1 MKIALAG
8 NPNSGK
14 TTLYN
19 ALTGKQEYVGNWAGV
34 TVSKKEAKLKESLG
48 NNIDIVDLPGA
59 YSIRPYTSEE
69 SITTDFIKTENP
81 DVIINVVDSTNLNRS
96 LFFTTQLLELN
107 IPVVVA
113 LNKVD
118 ISKNVTDIDV
128 SKLEKELNCKVV
140 EISAAKNEG
149 LKNLINVASESSKLK
164 EQKNLFKELSNIH
177 NEEKQDKKRYSI
189 VNNIISKVENR
200 IIRHNEETLEDKI
213 DRFVTNPIIGT
224 GLFILIM
231 AFIFDLSINTLGPL
245 VADALVGFIEN
256 FQNAVSGQLAS
267 MGTSDFLNSLL
278 TDGIIGGVGAVVGF
292 VPLVM
297 VLMFMLSLVED
308 SGFMARIAL
317 IFDPLFRKVGL
328 SGKSIIPMIVGY
340 GCSIPGI
347 MATRTIK
354 DEKQRRLTAMLTPF
368 VPCGAKIP
376 IIALFTA
383 AFFPEQ
389 GYMFPLTYI
398 VAFTVIICVGLILKK
413 VTGADNIKNYFI
425 IELPQYRIPSIKRAF
440 FKMLETGKDFI
451 TRAGTIIIVCNTVV
465 FIMSSFNFKLQLVE
479 DAVNTSILANVATP
493 FAFLLIP
500 VGIGVW
506 QLSAAAITGF
516 IAKEEVVGTL
526 AVVYSMGAAINSDFE
541 LVNAMTVRETMGI
554 TAVSALAFMFFNL
567 FTPPCFAAIGAM
579 KSEMK
584 SNKWLLKSVLLQ
596 LSVGYIVAMITY
608 QVGTILVYKELA
620 QGFIPAVIILALAV
634 VIHNIYGY
642 LCGYF
647 GGKAVGFKERK
658 RRTLSI
664 ETGMKNATL
673 ATVLAAAH
681 FAPEAAIAPAIA
693 GIWHAFS
700 VSVLANYWGNK
711 EITDE
716 DDEEV
721 KESLE

>member
-317 IFDPLFRKVGL
+317 IFDPLFRKIGL

-368 VPCGAKIP
+368 VPCGAKLP

-389 GYMFPLTYI
+389 GYMFPITYI
-398 VAFTVIICVGLILKK
+398 VAFSVIICVGLILKK

-506 QLSAAAITGF
+506 QLAAAAITGF

-634 VIHNIYGY
+634 FYVVYKIKSN
-642 LCGYF
+642 
-647 GGKAVGFKERK
+647 K
-658 RRTLSI
+658 
-664 ETGMKNATL
+664 
-673 ATVLAAAH
+673 
-681 FAPEAAIAPAIA
+681 
-693 GIWHAFS
+693 
-700 VSVLANYWGNK
+700 VS
-711 EITDE
+711 
-716 DDEEV
+716 
-721 KESLE
+721 ESEKKVSKVQVQ

>member
-213 DRFVTNPIIGT
+213 DKFVTNPIIGT

-317 IFDPLFRKVGL
+317 IFDPLFRKIGL

-368 VPCGAKIP
+368 VPCGAKLP

-383 AFFPEQ
+383 AFFKEQ
-389 GYMFPLTYI
+389 GYMFPITYI
-398 VAFTVIICVGLILKK
+398 VAFSVIICVGLILKK

-506 QLSAAAITGF
+506 QLAAAAITGF

-541 LVNAMTVRETMGI
+541 LVNAMTVQETMGI

-634 VIHNIYGY
+634 FYVVYKIKSN
-642 LCGYF
+642 
-647 GGKAVGFKERK
+647 K
-658 RRTLSI
+658 
-664 ETGMKNATL
+664 
-673 ATVLAAAH
+673 
-681 FAPEAAIAPAIA
+681 
-693 GIWHAFS
+693 
-700 VSVLANYWGNK
+700 VS
-711 EITDE
+711 
-716 DDEEV
+716 
-721 KESLE
+721 ESEKKVSKVQVQ

>member
-113 LNKVD
+113 LNKTD

-128 SKLEKELNCKVV
+128 NKLEKELNCKVV

-149 LKNLINVASESSKLK
+149 LKSLIKVASESSKLK

-213 DRFVTNPIIGT
+213 DKFVTNPIIGT

-506 QLSAAAITGF
+506 QLAAAAITGF

-541 LVNAMTVRETMGI
+541 LVNAMTVQETMGI

-634 VIHNIYGY
+634 FYVVYKIKSN
-642 LCGYF
+642 
-647 GGKAVGFKERK
+647 KVNESEKK
-658 RRTLSI
+658 
-664 ETGMKNATL
+664 
-673 ATVLAAAH
+673 
-681 FAPEAAIAPAIA
+681 
-693 GIWHAFS
+693 
-700 VSVLANYWGNK
+700 VSKVQ
-711 EITDE
+711 
-716 DDEEV
+716 V
-721 KESLE
+721 Q

>member
-113 LNKVD
+113 LNKTD

-128 SKLEKELNCKVV
+128 NKLEKELNCKVV

-149 LKNLINVASESSKLK
+149 LKNLINVACESSKLK

-213 DRFVTNPIIGT
+213 DKFVTNPIIGT

-506 QLSAAAITGF
+506 QLAAAAITGF

-541 LVNAMTVRETMGI
+541 LVNAMTVQETMGI

-620 QGFIPAVIILALAV
+620 QGFIPSVIILALAV
-634 VIHNIYGY
+634 LYVVYKIKSN
-642 LCGYF
+642 
-647 GGKAVGFKERK
+647 K
-658 RRTLSI
+658 
-664 ETGMKNATL
+664 
-673 ATVLAAAH
+673 
-681 FAPEAAIAPAIA
+681 
-693 GIWHAFS
+693 
-700 VSVLANYWGNK
+700 VS
-711 EITDE
+711 
-716 DDEEV
+716 
-721 KESLE
+721 ESEKKVSKVQVQ

>member
-317 IFDPLFRKVGL
+317 IYDPLFRKVGL

-413 VTGADNIKNYFI
+413 VTRADNIKNYFI

-634 VIHNIYGY
+634 FYVVYKIKSN
-642 LCGYF
+642 
-647 GGKAVGFKERK
+647 K
-658 RRTLSI
+658 
-664 ETGMKNATL
+664 
-673 ATVLAAAH
+673 
-681 FAPEAAIAPAIA
+681 
-693 GIWHAFS
+693 
-700 VSVLANYWGNK
+700 VS
-711 EITDE
+711 
-716 DDEEV
+716 
-721 KESLE
+721 ESEKKVSKVQVQ

>member
-118 ISKNVTDIDV
+118 ISKNVTDIDIN
-128 SKLEKELNCKVV
+128 KLEKELNCKVV

-149 LKNLINVASESSKLK
+149 LKNLIKVASESSKLK

-231 AFIFDLSINTLGPL
+231 AFIFNLSINTLGPL
-245 VADALVGFIEN
+245 VADTLVGYIEN
-256 FQNAVSGQLAS
+256 FQDAVSGLLAS
-267 MGTSDFLNSLL
+267 IGTSDFLNSLL

-368 VPCGAKIP
+368 VPCGAKLP

-389 GYMFPLTYI
+389 GYMFPLTYL

-479 DAVNTSILANVATP
+479 DAVNTSILANIATP

-506 QLSAAAITGF
+506 QLAAAAITGF

-541 LVNAMTVRETMGI
+541 LVNAMAVQETMAI
-554 TAVSALAFMFFNL
+554 TAVSALSFMFFNL

-584 SNKWLLKSVLLQ
+584 SNKWLLKSILLQ

-608 QVGTILVYKELA
+608 QVGTILVYKELG
-620 QGFIPAVIILALAV
+620 QGFIPAVIILALAA
-634 VIHNIYGY
+634 IYIVY
-642 LCGYF
+642 
-647 GGKAVGFKERK
+647 KIKSNK
-658 RRTLSI
+658 
-664 ETGMKNATL
+664 
-673 ATVLAAAH
+673 
-681 FAPEAAIAPAIA
+681 
-693 GIWHAFS
+693 
-700 VSVLANYWGNK
+700 VS
-711 EITDE
+711 
-716 DDEEV
+716 
-721 KESLE
+721 ESEKKVSKVQVQ

>member
-1 MKIALAG
+1 M
-8 NPNSGK
+8 
-14 TTLYN
+14 
-19 ALTGKQEYVGNWAGV
+19 
-34 TVSKKEAKLKESLG
+34 
-48 NNIDIVDLPGA
+48 
-59 YSIRPYTSEE
+59 
-69 SITTDFIKTENP
+69 
-81 DVIINVVDSTNLNRS
+81 VDSTNLNRS

-213 DRFVTNPIIGT
+213 DKFVTNPIIGT

-317 IFDPLFRKVGL
+317 IFDPLFRKIGL

-368 VPCGAKIP
+368 VPCGAKLP

-451 TRAGTIIIVCNTVV
+451 TRAGNIIIVCNKVV

-506 QLSAAAITGF
+506 QLAAAAITGF

-541 LVNAMTVRETMGI
+541 LVNAMTVQETMGI

-634 VIHNIYGY
+634 FYVVYKIKSN
-642 LCGYF
+642 
-647 GGKAVGFKERK
+647 K
-658 RRTLSI
+658 
-664 ETGMKNATL
+664 
-673 ATVLAAAH
+673 
-681 FAPEAAIAPAIA
+681 
-693 GIWHAFS
+693 
-700 VSVLANYWGNK
+700 VS
-711 EITDE
+711 
-716 DDEEV
+716 
-721 KESLE
+721 ESEKKVSKVQVQ

>member
-1 MKIALAG
+1 MNRALAG

-48 NNIDIVDLPGA
+48 SKIDIVDLPGA
-59 YSIRPYTSEE
+59 YSIRPYTNEE
-69 SITTDFIKTENP
+69 SITTDFIKNENP
-81 DVIINVVDSTNLNRS
+81 NVIINVVDSTNLNRS

-118 ISKNVTDIDV
+118 ISKNITDIDIN
-128 SKLEKELNCKVV
+128 KLEKELNCKVV

-149 LKNLINVASESSKLK
+149 LKNLINVACESSKLNG
-164 EQKNLFKELSNIH
+164 QKNLFKELSYIL

-213 DRFVTNPIIGT
+213 DKLVTNPIIGT

-231 AFIFDLSINTLGPL
+231 AFIFNLSINTLGPL

-267 MGTSDFLNSLL
+267 IGTSDFLNSLL

-297 VLMFMLSLVED
+297 ILMFMLSLVED

-368 VPCGAKIP
+368 VPCGAKLP

-383 AFFPEQ
+383 AFFPDK
-389 GYMFPLTYI
+389 GYMFPLTYL
-398 VAFTVIICVGLILKK
+398 VAFTVIICVGLVLKK
-413 VTGADNIKNYFI
+413 VTGANNIKNYFI

-440 FKMLETGKDFI
+440 LKMLETGKDFI

-465 FIMSSFNFKLQLVE
+465 FLMSSFNFKLQLVE
-479 DAVNTSILANVATP
+479 DAVNTSILANIASP

-506 QLSAAAITGF
+506 QLAAAAITGF

-541 LVNAMTVRETMGI
+541 LVNAMTVQETMGI

-620 QGFIPAVIILALAV
+620 NGFIPAVIILVLLV
-634 VIHNIYGY
+634 FYIGY
-642 LCGYF
+642 
-647 GGKAVGFKERK
+647 KIK
-658 RRTLSI
+658 S
-664 ETGMKNATL
+664 NN
-673 ATVLAAAH
+673 
-681 FAPEAAIAPAIA
+681 
-693 GIWHAFS
+693 
-700 VSVLANYWGNK
+700 VS
-711 EITDE
+711 
-716 DDEEV
+716 
-721 KESLE
+721 ESEKKVSKVQVQ

>member
-231 AFIFDLSINTLGPL
+231 AFIFDLSINTLGTL

-506 QLSAAAITGF
+506 QLAAAAITGF

-541 LVNAMTVRETMGI
+541 LVNAMTVKETMGI

-634 VIHNIYGY
+634 FYVVYKIKSN
-642 LCGYF
+642 
-647 GGKAVGFKERK
+647 K
-658 RRTLSI
+658 
-664 ETGMKNATL
+664 
-673 ATVLAAAH
+673 
-681 FAPEAAIAPAIA
+681 
-693 GIWHAFS
+693 
-700 VSVLANYWGNK
+700 VS
-711 EITDE
+711 
-716 DDEEV
+716 
-721 KESLE
+721 ESEKKVSKVQVQ

>member
-245 VADALVGFIEN
+245 VADALVGFIKN

-267 MGTSDFLNSLL
+267 MGTSDFLNALL

-506 QLSAAAITGF
+506 QLAAAAITGF

-541 LVNAMTVRETMGI
+541 LVNAMTVKETMGI

-634 VIHNIYGY
+634 FYVVYKIKSN
-642 LCGYF
+642 
-647 GGKAVGFKERK
+647 K
-658 RRTLSI
+658 
-664 ETGMKNATL
+664 
-673 ATVLAAAH
+673 
-681 FAPEAAIAPAIA
+681 
-693 GIWHAFS
+693 
-700 VSVLANYWGNK
+700 VS
-711 EITDE
+711 
-716 DDEEV
+716 
-721 KESLE
+721 ESEKKVSKVQVQ

>member
-389 GYMFPLTYI
+389 GYMFPITYI
-398 VAFTVIICVGLILKK
+398 VAFSVIICVGLILKK

-541 LVNAMTVRETMGI
+541 LVHAMTVQETMGI

-634 VIHNIYGY
+634 FYVVYKIKSN
-642 LCGYF
+642 
-647 GGKAVGFKERK
+647 K
-658 RRTLSI
+658 
-664 ETGMKNATL
+664 
-673 ATVLAAAH
+673 
-681 FAPEAAIAPAIA
+681 
-693 GIWHAFS
+693 
-700 VSVLANYWGNK
+700 VS
-711 EITDE
+711 
-716 DDEEV
+716 
-721 KESLE
+721 ESEKKVSKVQVQ

>member
-118 ISKNVTDIDV
+118 ISKNVTDIDIN
-128 SKLEKELNCKVV
+128 KLEKELNCKVV

-149 LKNLINVASESSKLK
+149 LKNLIKVASESSKLK

-231 AFIFDLSINTLGPL
+231 AFIFNLSINTLGPL
-245 VADALVGFIEN
+245 VADTLVGYIEN
-256 FQNAVSGQLAS
+256 FQDAVSGLLAS
-267 MGTSDFLNSLL
+267 IGTSDFLNSLL

-368 VPCGAKIP
+368 IPCGAKLP

-389 GYMFPLTYI
+389 GYMFPLTYL

-479 DAVNTSILANVATP
+479 DAVNTSILANIATP

-506 QLSAAAITGF
+506 QLAAAAITGF

-541 LVNAMTVRETMGI
+541 LVNAMAVQETMAI
-554 TAVSALAFMFFNL
+554 TAVSALSFMFFNL

-608 QVGTILVYKELA
+608 QVGTILVYKELG

-634 VIHNIYGY
+634 IYIVY
-642 LCGYF
+642 
-647 GGKAVGFKERK
+647 KIKSNK
-658 RRTLSI
+658 
-664 ETGMKNATL
+664 
-673 ATVLAAAH
+673 
-681 FAPEAAIAPAIA
+681 
-693 GIWHAFS
+693 
-700 VSVLANYWGNK
+700 VS
-711 EITDE
+711 
-716 DDEEV
+716 
-721 KESLE
+721 ESEKKVSKVQVQ

>member
-368 VPCGAKIP
+368 VPCGAKLP

-383 AFFPEQ
+383 AFFKEQ

-479 DAVNTSILANVATP
+479 DAVNTSILANIATP

-506 QLSAAAITGF
+506 QLAAAAITGF

-541 LVNAMTVRETMGI
+541 LVNAMTVKETMGI

-634 VIHNIYGY
+634 FYVVYKIKSN
-642 LCGYF
+642 
-647 GGKAVGFKERK
+647 K
-658 RRTLSI
+658 
-664 ETGMKNATL
+664 
-673 ATVLAAAH
+673 
-681 FAPEAAIAPAIA
+681 
-693 GIWHAFS
+693 
-700 VSVLANYWGNK
+700 VS
-711 EITDE
+711 
-716 DDEEV
+716 
-721 KESLE
+721 ESEKKVSKVQVQ

>member
-317 IFDPLFRKVGL
+317 IFDPLFRKIGL

-368 VPCGAKIP
+368 VPCGAKLP

-383 AFFPEQ
+383 AFFKEQ

-634 VIHNIYGY
+634 FYVVYKIKSN
-642 LCGYF
+642 
-647 GGKAVGFKERK
+647 K
-658 RRTLSI
+658 
-664 ETGMKNATL
+664 
-673 ATVLAAAH
+673 
-681 FAPEAAIAPAIA
+681 
-693 GIWHAFS
+693 
-700 VSVLANYWGNK
+700 VS
-711 EITDE
+711 
-716 DDEEV
+716 
-721 KESLE
+721 ESEKKVSKVQVQ

>member
-113 LNKVD
+113 LNKTD

-128 SKLEKELNCKVV
+128 NKLEKELNCKVV

-149 LKNLINVASESSKLK
+149 LKNLIKIACESSKLK

-213 DRFVTNPIIGT
+213 DKFVTNPIIGT

-506 QLSAAAITGF
+506 QLAAAAITGF

-541 LVNAMTVRETMGI
+541 LVNAMTVQETMGI

-567 FTPPCFAAIGAM
+567 FTLPCFAAIGAM

-634 VIHNIYGY
+634 FYVVYKIKSN
-642 LCGYF
+642 
-647 GGKAVGFKERK
+647 K
-658 RRTLSI
+658 
-664 ETGMKNATL
+664 
-673 ATVLAAAH
+673 
-681 FAPEAAIAPAIA
+681 
-693 GIWHAFS
+693 
-700 VSVLANYWGNK
+700 VS
-711 EITDE
+711 
-716 DDEEV
+716 
-721 KESLE
+721 ESEKKVSKVQVQ

>member
-128 SKLEKELNCKVV
+128 NKLEKELNCKVV

-149 LKNLINVASESSKLK
+149 LKSLIKVATESSKLK

-213 DRFVTNPIIGT
+213 DKFVTNPIIGT

-506 QLSAAAITGF
+506 QLAAAAITGF

-541 LVNAMTVRETMGI
+541 LVNAMTVQETMGI

-634 VIHNIYGY
+634 FYVVYKIKSN
-642 LCGYF
+642 
-647 GGKAVGFKERK
+647 K
-658 RRTLSI
+658 
-664 ETGMKNATL
+664 
-673 ATVLAAAH
+673 
-681 FAPEAAIAPAIA
+681 
-693 GIWHAFS
+693 
-700 VSVLANYWGNK
+700 VS
-711 EITDE
+711 
-716 DDEEV
+716 
-721 KESLE
+721 ESEKKVSKVQVQ

>member
-113 LNKVD
+113 LNKTD

-128 SKLEKELNCKVV
+128 NKLEKELNCKVV

-149 LKNLINVASESSKLK
+149 LKNLIKVACESSKLK

-213 DRFVTNPIIGT
+213 DKFVTNPIIGT

-368 VPCGAKIP
+368 VPCGAKLP

-506 QLSAAAITGF
+506 QLAAAAITGF

-541 LVNAMTVRETMGI
+541 LVNAMTVQETMGI

-634 VIHNIYGY
+634 FYVVYKIKSN
-642 LCGYF
+642 
-647 GGKAVGFKERK
+647 K
-658 RRTLSI
+658 
-664 ETGMKNATL
+664 
-673 ATVLAAAH
+673 
-681 FAPEAAIAPAIA
+681 
-693 GIWHAFS
+693 
-700 VSVLANYWGNK
+700 VS
-711 EITDE
+711 
-716 DDEEV
+716 
-721 KESLE
+721 ESEKKVSKVQVQ

>member
-317 IFDPLFRKVGL
+317 IFDPLFRKIGL

-383 AFFPEQ
+383 AFFKEQ

-479 DAVNTSILANVATP
+479 DAVNTSILANIATP

-541 LVNAMTVRETMGI
+541 LVNAMTVKETMGI

-634 VIHNIYGY
+634 FYVVYKIKSN
-642 LCGYF
+642 
-647 GGKAVGFKERK
+647 K
-658 RRTLSI
+658 
-664 ETGMKNATL
+664 
-673 ATVLAAAH
+673 
-681 FAPEAAIAPAIA
+681 
-693 GIWHAFS
+693 
-700 VSVLANYWGNK
+700 VS
-711 EITDE
+711 
-716 DDEEV
+716 
-721 KESLE
+721 ESEKKVSKVQVQ

>member
-213 DRFVTNPIIGT
+213 DKFVTNPIIGT

-479 DAVNTSILANVATP
+479 DAVNTSILANIATP

-506 QLSAAAITGF
+506 QLAAAAITGF

-541 LVNAMTVRETMGI
+541 LVNAMTVKETMGI

-634 VIHNIYGY
+634 FYVVYKIKSN
-642 LCGYF
+642 
-647 GGKAVGFKERK
+647 K
-658 RRTLSI
+658 
-664 ETGMKNATL
+664 
-673 ATVLAAAH
+673 
-681 FAPEAAIAPAIA
+681 
-693 GIWHAFS
+693 
-700 VSVLANYWGNK
+700 VS
-711 EITDE
+711 
-716 DDEEV
+716 
-721 KESLE
+721 ESEKKVSKVQVQ

>member
-107 IPVVVA
+107 MPVVVA

-317 IFDPLFRKVGL
+317 IFDPLFRKIGL

-340 GCSIPGI
+340 GCSISGI

-368 VPCGAKIP
+368 VPCGAKLP

-389 GYMFPLTYI
+389 GYMFPITYI
-398 VAFTVIICVGLILKK
+398 VAFSVIICVGLILKK

-541 LVNAMTVRETMGI
+541 LVNAMTVQETMGI

-634 VIHNIYGY
+634 FYVVYKIKSN
-642 LCGYF
+642 
-647 GGKAVGFKERK
+647 K
-658 RRTLSI
+658 
-664 ETGMKNATL
+664 
-673 ATVLAAAH
+673 
-681 FAPEAAIAPAIA
+681 
-693 GIWHAFS
+693 
-700 VSVLANYWGNK
+700 VS
-711 EITDE
+711 
-716 DDEEV
+716 
-721 KESLE
+721 ESEKKVSKVQVQ

>member
-317 IFDPLFRKVGL
+317 IFDPLFRKIGL

-368 VPCGAKIP
+368 VPCGAKLP

-389 GYMFPLTYI
+389 GYMFPITYI
-398 VAFTVIICVGLILKK
+398 VAFSVIICVGLILKK

-541 LVNAMTVRETMGI
+541 LVNAMTVQETMGI

-634 VIHNIYGY
+634 FYVVYKIKSN
-642 LCGYF
+642 
-647 GGKAVGFKERK
+647 K
-658 RRTLSI
+658 
-664 ETGMKNATL
+664 
-673 ATVLAAAH
+673 
-681 FAPEAAIAPAIA
+681 
-693 GIWHAFS
+693 
-700 VSVLANYWGNK
+700 VS
-711 EITDE
+711 
-716 DDEEV
+716 
-721 KESLE
+721 ESEKKVSKVQVQ

>member
-1 MKIALAG
+1 M
-8 NPNSGK
+8 
-14 TTLYN
+14 
-19 ALTGKQEYVGNWAGV
+19 
-34 TVSKKEAKLKESLG
+34 
-48 NNIDIVDLPGA
+48 
-59 YSIRPYTSEE
+59 
-69 SITTDFIKTENP
+69 
-81 DVIINVVDSTNLNRS
+81 VDSTNLNRS

-118 ISKNVTDIDV
+118 ISKNVTDIDIN
-128 SKLEKELNCKVV
+128 KLEKELNCKVV

-149 LKNLINVASESSKLK
+149 LKNLIKVASESSKLK

-231 AFIFDLSINTLGPL
+231 AFIFNLSINTLGPL
-245 VADALVGFIEN
+245 VADTLVGYIES
-256 FQNAVSGQLAS
+256 FQDAVSGLLAS
-267 MGTSDFLNSLL
+267 IGTSDFLNSLL

-368 VPCGAKIP
+368 VPCGAKLP

-389 GYMFPLTYI
+389 GYMFPLTYL

-479 DAVNTSILANVATP
+479 DAVNTSILANIATP

-506 QLSAAAITGF
+506 QLAAAAITGF

-541 LVNAMTVRETMGI
+541 LVNAMAVQETMAI
-554 TAVSALAFMFFNL
+554 TAVSALSFMFFNL

-584 SNKWLLKSVLLQ
+584 SNKWLLKSILLQ

-608 QVGTILVYKELA
+608 QVGTILVYKELG

-634 VIHNIYGY
+634 IYIVY
-642 LCGYF
+642 
-647 GGKAVGFKERK
+647 KIKSNK
-658 RRTLSI
+658 
-664 ETGMKNATL
+664 
-673 ATVLAAAH
+673 
-681 FAPEAAIAPAIA
+681 
-693 GIWHAFS
+693 
-700 VSVLANYWGNK
+700 VS
-711 EITDE
+711 
-716 DDEEV
+716 
-721 KESLE
+721 ESEKKVSKVQVQ

>member
-113 LNKVD
+113 LNKTD

-128 SKLEKELNCKVV
+128 NKLEKELNCKVV

-149 LKNLINVASESSKLK
+149 LKSLIKVASESSKLK

-213 DRFVTNPIIGT
+213 DKFVTNPIIGT

-267 MGTSDFLNSLL
+267 MGTSHFLNSLL

-440 FKMLETGKDFI
+440 LKMLETGKDFI

-506 QLSAAAITGF
+506 QLAAAAITGF

-541 LVNAMTVRETMGI
+541 LVNAMTVQETMGI

-634 VIHNIYGY
+634 FYVVYKIKSN
-642 LCGYF
+642 
-647 GGKAVGFKERK
+647 KVNESEKK
-658 RRTLSI
+658 
-664 ETGMKNATL
+664 
-673 ATVLAAAH
+673 
-681 FAPEAAIAPAIA
+681 
-693 GIWHAFS
+693 
-700 VSVLANYWGNK
+700 VSKVQ
-711 EITDE
+711 
-716 DDEEV
+716 V
-721 KESLE
+721 Q

>member
-479 DAVNTSILANVATP
+479 DAVNTSILANIATP

-506 QLSAAAITGF
+506 QLAAAAITGF

-634 VIHNIYGY
+634 FYVVYKIKSN
-642 LCGYF
+642 
-647 GGKAVGFKERK
+647 K
-658 RRTLSI
+658 
-664 ETGMKNATL
+664 
-673 ATVLAAAH
+673 
-681 FAPEAAIAPAIA
+681 
-693 GIWHAFS
+693 
-700 VSVLANYWGNK
+700 VS
-711 EITDE
+711 
-716 DDEEV
+716 
-721 KESLE
+721 ESEKKVSKVQVQ

>member
-308 SGFMARIAL
+308 SVFMARLAL
-317 IFDPLFRKVGL
+317 LFDPFFRKVGL

-368 VPCGAKIP
+368 VPCGAKLP

-389 GYMFPLTYI
+389 GYMFPITYI
-398 VAFTVIICVGLILKK
+398 VAFSVIICVGLILKK

-541 LVNAMTVRETMGI
+541 LVNAMTVQETMGI

-634 VIHNIYGY
+634 FYVVYKIKSN
-642 LCGYF
+642 
-647 GGKAVGFKERK
+647 K
-658 RRTLSI
+658 
-664 ETGMKNATL
+664 
-673 ATVLAAAH
+673 
-681 FAPEAAIAPAIA
+681 
-693 GIWHAFS
+693 
-700 VSVLANYWGNK
+700 VS
-711 EITDE
+711 
-716 DDEEV
+716 
-721 KESLE
+721 ESEKKVSKVQVQ

>member
-317 IFDPLFRKVGL
+317 IFDPLFRKIGL

-368 VPCGAKIP
+368 VPCGAKLP

-389 GYMFPLTYI
+389 GYMFPITYI

-541 LVNAMTVRETMGI
+541 LVNAMTVKETMGI

-634 VIHNIYGY
+634 FYVVYKIKSN
-642 LCGYF
+642 
-647 GGKAVGFKERK
+647 K
-658 RRTLSI
+658 
-664 ETGMKNATL
+664 
-673 ATVLAAAH
+673 
-681 FAPEAAIAPAIA
+681 
-693 GIWHAFS
+693 
-700 VSVLANYWGNK
+700 VS
-711 EITDE
+711 
-716 DDEEV
+716 
-721 KESLE
+721 ESEKKVSKVQVQ

>member
-1 MKIALAG
+1 MNIALAG

-634 VIHNIYGY
+634 FYVVYKIKSN
-642 LCGYF
+642 
-647 GGKAVGFKERK
+647 K
-658 RRTLSI
+658 
-664 ETGMKNATL
+664 
-673 ATVLAAAH
+673 
-681 FAPEAAIAPAIA
+681 
-693 GIWHAFS
+693 
-700 VSVLANYWGNK
+700 VS
-711 EITDE
+711 
-716 DDEEV
+716 
-721 KESLE
+721 ESEKKVSKVQVQ

>member
-317 IFDPLFRKVGL
+317 IFDPLFRKIGL

-368 VPCGAKIP
+368 VPCGAKLP

-389 GYMFPLTYI
+389 GYMFPITYI
-398 VAFTVIICVGLILKK
+398 VAFSVIICVGLILKK

-479 DAVNTSILANVATP
+479 DAVNTSILANIATP

-541 LVNAMTVRETMGI
+541 LVNAMTVQETMGI

-596 LSVGYIVAMITY
+596 LSVGYMVAMRTY

-634 VIHNIYGY
+634 FYVVYKIKSN
-642 LCGYF
+642 
-647 GGKAVGFKERK
+647 K
-658 RRTLSI
+658 
-664 ETGMKNATL
+664 
-673 ATVLAAAH
+673 
-681 FAPEAAIAPAIA
+681 
-693 GIWHAFS
+693 
-700 VSVLANYWGNK
+700 VS
-711 EITDE
+711 
-716 DDEEV
+716 
-721 KESLE
+721 ESEKKVSKVQVQ

>member
-107 IPVVVA
+107 MPVVVA

-368 VPCGAKIP
+368 VPCGAKLP

-389 GYMFPLTYI
+389 GYMFPITYI

-541 LVNAMTVRETMGI
+541 LVNAMTVQETMGI

-634 VIHNIYGY
+634 FYVVYKIKSN
-642 LCGYF
+642 
-647 GGKAVGFKERK
+647 K
-658 RRTLSI
+658 
-664 ETGMKNATL
+664 
-673 ATVLAAAH
+673 
-681 FAPEAAIAPAIA
+681 
-693 GIWHAFS
+693 
-700 VSVLANYWGNK
+700 VS
-711 EITDE
+711 
-716 DDEEV
+716 
-721 KESLE
+721 ESEKKVSKVQVQ

>member
-48 NNIDIVDLPGA
+48 NSITIIDLPGA

-69 SITTDFIKTENP
+69 SITTGFIKNENP

-118 ISKNVTDIDV
+118 ISKNVTDIDIN
-128 SKLEKELNCKVV
+128 KLEKELNCKVV

-149 LKNLINVASESSKLK
+149 LKNLIKVASESSKLK

-231 AFIFDLSINTLGPL
+231 AFIFNLSINTLGPL
-245 VADALVGFIEN
+245 VADTLVGYIES
-256 FQNAVSGQLAS
+256 FQDAVSGQLAS
-267 MGTSDFLNSLL
+267 IGTSDFLNSLL

-368 VPCGAKIP
+368 VPCGAKLP

-389 GYMFPLTYI
+389 GYMFPLTYL

-479 DAVNTSILANVATP
+479 DAVNTSILANIATP

-506 QLSAAAITGF
+506 QLAAAAITGF

-541 LVNAMTVRETMGI
+541 LVNAMAVQETMAI
-554 TAVSALAFMFFNL
+554 TAVSALSFMFFNL

-608 QVGTILVYKELA
+608 QVGTILVYKELG

-634 VIHNIYGY
+634 IYIVY
-642 LCGYF
+642 KIKSNKVSESEK
-647 GGKAVGFKERK
+647 KASKVQ
-658 RRTLSI
+658 
-664 ETGMKNATL
+664 
-673 ATVLAAAH
+673 VQ
-681 FAPEAAIAPAIA
+681 
-693 GIWHAFS
+693 
-700 VSVLANYWGNK
+700 
-711 EITDE
+711 
-716 DDEEV
+716 
-721 KESLE
+721 

>member
-398 VAFTVIICVGLILKK
+398 VAFSVIICVGLILKK
-413 VTGADNIKNYFI
+413 VTGADNINNYFI

-541 LVNAMTVRETMGI
+541 LVNAMTVKETMGI

-634 VIHNIYGY
+634 FYVVYKIKSN
-642 LCGYF
+642 
-647 GGKAVGFKERK
+647 K
-658 RRTLSI
+658 
-664 ETGMKNATL
+664 
-673 ATVLAAAH
+673 
-681 FAPEAAIAPAIA
+681 
-693 GIWHAFS
+693 
-700 VSVLANYWGNK
+700 VS
-711 EITDE
+711 
-716 DDEEV
+716 
-721 KESLE
+721 ESEKKVSKVQVQ

>member
-113 LNKVD
+113 LNKTD
-118 ISKNVTDIDV
+118 ISKNVTDIDIN
-128 SKLEKELNCKVV
+128 KLEKELNCKVV

-149 LKNLINVASESSKLK
+149 LKNLIKVASESSKLK

-231 AFIFDLSINTLGPL
+231 AFIFNLSINTLGPL
-245 VADALVGFIEN
+245 VADTLVGYIEN
-256 FQNAVSGQLAS
+256 FQDAVSGLLAS
-267 MGTSDFLNSLL
+267 IGTSDFLNSLL

-368 VPCGAKIP
+368 VPCGAKLP

-389 GYMFPLTYI
+389 GYMFPLTYL

-479 DAVNTSILANVATP
+479 DAVNTSILANIATP

-506 QLSAAAITGF
+506 QLAAAAITGF

-541 LVNAMTVRETMGI
+541 LVNAMAVQETMAI
-554 TAVSALAFMFFNL
+554 TAVSALSFMFFNL

-608 QVGTILVYKELA
+608 QVGTILVYKELG

-634 VIHNIYGY
+634 IYIVY
-642 LCGYF
+642 KIKSNKVSESEK
-647 GGKAVGFKERK
+647 KASKVQ
-658 RRTLSI
+658 
-664 ETGMKNATL
+664 
-673 ATVLAAAH
+673 VQ
-681 FAPEAAIAPAIA
+681 
-693 GIWHAFS
+693 
-700 VSVLANYWGNK
+700 
-711 EITDE
+711 
-716 DDEEV
+716 
-721 KESLE
+721 

>member
-149 LKNLINVASESSKLK
+149 LKNLINVACESSKLK

-213 DRFVTNPIIGT
+213 DKFVTNPIIGT

-383 AFFPEQ
+383 AFFKEQ

-506 QLSAAAITGF
+506 QLAAAAITGF

-541 LVNAMTVRETMGI
+541 LVNAMTVQETMGI

-634 VIHNIYGY
+634 FYVVYKIKSN
-642 LCGYF
+642 
-647 GGKAVGFKERK
+647 K
-658 RRTLSI
+658 
-664 ETGMKNATL
+664 
-673 ATVLAAAH
+673 
-681 FAPEAAIAPAIA
+681 
-693 GIWHAFS
+693 
-700 VSVLANYWGNK
+700 VS
-711 EITDE
+711 
-716 DDEEV
+716 
-721 KESLE
+721 ESEKKVSKVQVQ

>member
-245 VADALVGFIEN
+245 VADALVGFIKN

-317 IFDPLFRKVGL
+317 IFDPLCRKIGL

-368 VPCGAKIP
+368 VPCGAKLP

-634 VIHNIYGY
+634 FYVVYKIKSN
-642 LCGYF
+642 
-647 GGKAVGFKERK
+647 K
-658 RRTLSI
+658 
-664 ETGMKNATL
+664 
-673 ATVLAAAH
+673 
-681 FAPEAAIAPAIA
+681 
-693 GIWHAFS
+693 
-700 VSVLANYWGNK
+700 VS
-711 EITDE
+711 
-716 DDEEV
+716 
-721 KESLE
+721 ESEKKVSKVQVQ